1 MRIIKFHI
9 ITLLL
14 GILYACGEPR
24 DVTANDSLPPIYPDY
39 TQITIPCNIAP
50 LNFMVLHNPQQVL
63 AVLTGEGKT
72 VRIRGGQNIRF
83 SGKKWDQLV
92 NSCIGNEHIS
102 VQLYVK
108 KDGVWTSYKPFLW
121 TVTEDRIDPYLSYR
135 LIEPGYEV
143 WNKLLLC
150 ERHLESFK
158 VRILADNALTEN
170 SCMNCH
176 TYGNQDPGTSFFHL
190 RGPGG
195 GTILNRNGKLRKIDT
210 KTEGSISAG
219 VYGNFHP
226 SGRYGVFSTNI
237 IIPEFHAFRGER
249 LEVYDTESDLIVVDF
264 DHNTSIPFPPTEKKE
279 LRTFPVFS
287 ADGNTVYYC
296 RAPYMSALPDS
307 VRYLRYDLMSISFNP
322 HTGMWGDTATIDTVF
337 SASRHKLSVCH
348 PKTSPDGRYL
358 LFTVAEYGTFPIWHR
373 ETDLYL
379 LNLETG
385 SVDALNNVNSALS
398 DTYHSWSSDSR
409 WFVFA
414 SKRDD
419 GMYGKPYFC
428 HIDKDGLTSK
438 PFVLPQKDPSTYFT
452 TFKSFNIPELSKGEV
467 PFNALDIEKIYRNM
481 DKETLDPVK

>member
-1 MRIIKFHI
+1 MKINKLHI
-9 ITLLL
+9 IVLLA
-14 GILYACGEPR
+14 GMLYACSQPH
-24 DVTANDSLPPIYPDY
+24 DVTTSDSLPPICPDY
-39 TQITIPCNIAP
+39 TQITIPCNMAP
-50 LNFMVLHNPQQVL
+50 LNFMVTDNPQQVM
-63 AVLTGEGKT
+63 AVLTGEEKSVT
-72 VRIRGGQNIRF
+72 VRGGEAIRF
-83 SGKKWDQLV
+83 SRKQWDQLV
-92 NSCIGNEHIS
+92 SGCSGEENIS

-108 KDGVWTSYKPFLW
+108 KDGKWTGYKPFSW

-143 WNKLLLC
+143 WNKLQLC
-150 ERHLESFK
+150 ERHMESFK

-176 TYGNQDPGTSFFHL
+176 TYGNQDPETSFFHL
-190 RGPGG
+190 RGPNG
-195 GTILNRNGKLRKIDT
+195 GTILNRDGKLRKIDT
-210 KTEGSISAG
+210 KTEGDISAG

-237 IIPEFHAFRGER
+237 IIPEFHSFRGER
-249 LEVYDTESDLIVVDF
+249 LEVYDTESDLIVTDF
-264 DHNTSIPFPPTEKKE
+264 DNNTSMSFPETGQKE

-296 RAPYMSALPDS
+296 RAQYTSALPDS
-307 VRYLRYDLMSISFNP
+307 VRHLRYDLMSISFNTD
-322 HTGMWGDTATIDTVF
+322 TGRWGDTSTIDTVF
-337 SASRHKLSVCH
+337 SAARHKLSVCH
-348 PKTSPDGRYL
+348 PRTSPDGRYL
-358 LFTVAEYGTFPIWHR
+358 LFTVADYGTFPIWHR

-379 LNLETG
+379 LNLKTG
-385 SVDALNNVNSALS
+385 SLDSLSNVNSALS
-398 DTYHSWSSDSR
+398 DTYHSWSSNSR

-428 HIDKDGLTSK
+428 HIDENGRTSK
-438 PFVLPQKDPSTYFT
+438 PFVLPQKNPSFYFT
-452 TFKSFNIPELSKGEV
+452 TFKSFNIPELSKGKV